1 MVETSLPSLHGVGMQ
16 TTPAVPHTHVDPN
29 RGLTR
34 DEVMTPREVAELL
47 GIPVST
53 VYYLARQGQLP
64 HTRLGRT
71 YRFLRPQLEALL
83 EGSQR

>member
-1 MVETSLPSLHGVGMQ
+1 MQ
-16 TTPAVPHTHVDPN
+16 TTTAHTYAPTAP

-34 DEVMTPREVAELL
+34 AEVMTASEVAELL

-64 HTRLGRT
+64 HSRLGRT
-71 YRFLRPQLEALL
+71 YRFLRPRLEALL
-83 EGSQR
+83 EGTDR

>member
-1 MVETSLPSLHGVGMQ
+1 MQ
-16 TTPAVPHTHVDPN
+16 TTHVLPHTPDGAR

-34 DEVMTPREVAELL
+34 DEVMTVSEVADLL
-47 GIPVST
+47 AIPVST

-83 EGSQR
+83 GGSER

>member
-1 MVETSLPSLHGVGMQ
+1 MQ
-16 TTPAVPHTHVDPN
+16 TTPAPTHLDDAGR

-34 DEVMTPREVAELL
+34 AEVMTASEVSDLL

-64 HTRLGRT
+64 HTRVGRT
-71 YRFLRPQLEALL
+71 YRFLRPRLEALL
-83 EGSQR
+83 QGTNR